1 MEFNIKQN
9 EKHMIEER
17 KKLEE
22 DIRAGRIFSNP
33 QPASIGRG
41 TAMTLPAW
49 MTEVVITFYLLI
61 LELYE

>member
-1 MEFNIKQN
+1 
-9 EKHMIEER
+9 MIEER

-22 DIRAGRIFSNP
+22 DIREGRIFNNP

-49 MTEVVITFYLLI
+49 MTEVVIIIYLLI
-61 LELYE
+61 LGSFE